1 MRDDPMTR
9 TWLQWFLQRNDTDL
23 LSYDF
28 AETCPVWETWWFR
41 GGFAAAGI
49 CLAWFFWQVLT

>member
-1 MRDDPMTR
+1 MTR

-28 AETCPVWETWWFR
+28 AESCPAWESWWFR
-41 GGFAAAGI
+41 CGCAAAGI
-49 CLAWFFWQVLT
+49 SIVIWFLQ